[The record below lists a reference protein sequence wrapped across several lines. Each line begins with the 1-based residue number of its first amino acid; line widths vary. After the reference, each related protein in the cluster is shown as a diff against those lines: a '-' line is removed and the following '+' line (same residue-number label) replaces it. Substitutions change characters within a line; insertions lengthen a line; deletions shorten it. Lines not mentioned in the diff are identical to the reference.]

1 MLSFFSLFFFGT
13 IRTDEIFWWFDCG
26 SPQMDPPLQC
36 DYRPRRT
43 TKTRRVS
50 TIPERGMAILH
61 WGDQHE
67 RGICALLRDVAGR
80 CG

>member
-1 MLSFFSLFFFGT
+1 MRSPGY
-13 IRTDEIFWWFDCG
+13 RTCY
-26 SPQMDPPLQC
+26 PQMDPPLQC
-36 DYRPRRT
+36 DYHPRRS

-61 WGDQHE
+61 RGDQHE
-67 RGICALLRDVAGR
+67 RGVCALLRDVAGW